1 MNKSLV
7 QEKIRVSP
15 LEAAEKDKVDLK
27 IVINLLMVEKAINK
41 V

>member
-15 LEAAEKDKVDLK
+15 LEAAEKD
-27 IVINLLMVEKAINK
+27 IVINLLIVEKAINK